1 MNELPTGYM
10 KGIVTVNTTR
20 YASTIEGAK
29 KRVDTHELA

>member
-10 KGIVTVNTTR
+10 RGIVTVDTVK
-20 YASTIEGAK
+20 YASTVEGAK